1 MAEFQ
6 VPVREGKEDFG
17 SAVRV
22 EIAELDE
29 RPEVAIV
36 FSHPQHGAHEFLHWE
51 GRLLRPFPGL
61 RGAPVD
67 VGTLSS
73 LLALGQTT
81 DPFSRDHWKSPFEP
95 SRFTQDR
102 RGTNPLARKGLSRQ
116 AKQSIRE
123 GEIADASEGL
133 AFVRGVLHYAVEEPV
148 LNLAFNR
155 LQPDGA
161 VTLVPDFGDNG
172 IVDASWASF
181 RPDRMDDAVACAEAF
196 AEGTG
201 RRTVPMEGSLD
212 LLMPEVLR
220 RNDVESVVREG
231 LRSFLMFV
239 KDFPKLRT
247 PESLALSKKASAFL
261 GKGPDLASP
270 EVADSAFVLIADAV
284 DNMRAMDA
292 SSSGGMGGVSAKVL
306 HGAILENLVY
316 SCVRYSSYD
325 RDWLESQQSP
335 SGPRPR

>member
-1 MAEFQ
+1 
-6 VPVREGKEDFG
+6 
-17 SAVRV
+17 
-22 EIAELDE
+22 
-29 RPEVAIV
+29 
-36 FSHPQHGAHEFLHWE
+36 
-51 GRLLRPFPGL
+51 
-61 RGAPVD
+61 
-67 VGTLSS
+67 
-73 LLALGQTT
+73 
-81 DPFSRDHWKSPFEP
+81 
-95 SRFTQDR
+95 
-102 RGTNPLARKGLSRQ
+102 
-116 AKQSIRE
+116 
-123 GEIADASEGL
+123 
-133 AFVRGVLHYAVEEPV
+133 VLHYAVEEPV

-161 VTLVPDFGDNG
+161 VTLVPDFGENG

-201 RRTVPMEGSLD
+201 RRSVPMEGRLD
-212 LLMPEVLR
+212 LLVPEVLR
-220 RNDVESVVREG
+220 RNDVESVAREG

-247 PESLALSKKASAFL
+247 PESLALSKKVSTFL
-261 GKGPDLASP
+261 GKGPHLALP
-270 EVADSAFVLIADAV
+270 EVADTAFVLIADAV

-306 HGAILENLVY
+306 HEAILENLVY

-325 RDWLESQQSP
+325 RDWLESQQAP